1 MLGALAPAER
11 AAYERHLAGCASCRE
26 AVAEIAVLPGLLG
39 RLDPAGLEQFL
50 PPPAAPRVPAL
61 LDEARRRRTRERSAD
76 RRRYAL
82 TTLAAAGLALWSV
95 WAPPW
100 CCPDP
105 PARSGPWPDQRPGH
119 AGVDGRHATGGRRGP
134 VHAEIGLTGT
144 EWGTEVTMRCGYDAR
159 TSYWEA
165 YPFRL
170 VAHGPNGATEQI
182 GSWLA
187 APGDDLRF
195 SGATRFTD
203 AELVSVEL
211 HEADGTTPDPH
222 PTRPRAPPPCTP
234 PRAPPPVPRSCSCGR
249 ANGD

>member
-1 MLGALAPAER
+1 MTRCEFAHDDGAYVLGALAPAER
-11 AAYERHLAGCASCRE
+11 AAYERHLGGCAACRE

-61 LDEARRRRTRERSAD
+61 IEEARGRRRRERSAT

-82 TTLAAAGLALWSV
+82 TTLAAAALALV
-95 WAPPW
+95 VGVGTAAVLP
-100 CCPDP
+100 
-105 PARSGPWPDQRPGH
+105 GRPGGTPG
-119 AGVDGRHATGGRRGP
+119 APGTRGTPGPQVSMVAMRPVAATGP
-134 VHAEIGLTGT
+134 VHAELGLRGT
-144 EWGTEVTMRCGYDAR
+144 DWGTEVTMHCGYDPR
-159 TSYWEA
+159 TSYGKA

-195 SGATRFTD
+195 TGATRFTD

-211 HEADGTTPDPH
+211 QRADGTPILTYD
-222 PTRPRAPPPCTP
+222 
-234 PRAPPPVPRSCSCGR
+234 VP
-249 ANGD
+249 